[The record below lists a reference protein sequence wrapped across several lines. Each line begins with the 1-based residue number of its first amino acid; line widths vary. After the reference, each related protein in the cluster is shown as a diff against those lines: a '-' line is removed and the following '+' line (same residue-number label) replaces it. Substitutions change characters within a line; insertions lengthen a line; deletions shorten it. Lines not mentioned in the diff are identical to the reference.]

1 MMTSAR
7 GPPRATYPGQGEE
20 NKAKSTLVVQR
31 YIRQAWF
38 YASQHSSKADRASPV
53 QVFSA
58 PGLEAGEER
67 RRHARVDA
75 GQFGGVGA
83 KVVEFQLARRLGGRL
98 ERSGASSL
106 GPPLRVNA
114 GPARPGRLIR

>member
-1 MMTSAR
+1 M
-7 GPPRATYPGQGEE
+7 
-20 NKAKSTLVVQR
+20 
-31 YIRQAWF
+31 
-38 YASQHSSKADRASPV
+38 

-58 PGLEAGEER
+58 SGLEVGEER
-67 RRHARVDA
+67 RGHARVDA

-98 ERSGASSL
+98 ERSGVSSL
-106 GPPLRVNA
+106 GPPLRINA